1 MKIISGA
8 ELRDYIKERQ
18 AKQVRAL
25 RQAHGVFPKL
35 AIVVT
40 VKDPVIDK
48 YIEVKKE
55 YGDDILIEVDV
66 YRVSQN
72 EAEETVSRLSA
83 DESVHGIVV
92 QLPLENPEQTDEVLA
107 SIHAQKD
114 VDGLTAHSPFV
125 AATPM
130 AIDWL
135 LAGFNV
141 SLKNKNIV
149 LIGNGR
155 LVGRPLAD
163 LWKKAGHSVVVCDEH
178 TKDMPGIVKSA
189 DIIVTATGVPGLLTS
204 DMVKPGAV
212 VVDAGTAVED
222 GVIVGDVA
230 PDVYERS
237 DITITPKKG
246 GVGPLTVA
254 ALFDNLIT
262 AARKT
267 IETE

>member
-1 MKIISGA
+1 MKILSGA

-25 RQAHGVFPKL
+25 RQAHNIFPKL

-40 VKDPVIDK
+40 TDNPVIER
-48 YIEVKKE
+48 YITLKKE
-55 YGDDILIEVDV
+55 YGEDILIEVDV
-66 YRVSQN
+66 HRVSQN
-72 EAEETVSRLSA
+72 EAGETIKRLS
-83 DESVHGIVV
+83 DDGSVHGIIV
-92 QLPLENPEQTDEVLA
+92 QLPLEKPEQTDELI
-107 SIHAQKD
+107 SLIHAQKD

-141 SLKNKNIV
+141 ELKNKNIV

-155 LVGRPLAD
+155 LVGAPLAD
-163 LWKKAGHSVVVCDEH
+163 LWQKAGHSVTVCDDN
-178 TKDMPGIVKSA
+178 TKDMPNIVKAA

-212 VVDAGTAVED
+212 VVDAGTAVEN

-230 PDVYERS
+230 ADVYERN

-254 ALFDNLIT
+254 ALIDNLIT